1 MLSVAG
7 MRKRIRAA
15 TAAAIAAVAIAGGM
29 IDGAAAQEGAAVET
43 PAAVARA
50 GAHDAIEALRS
61 EIRMLKELRD
71 AQEALLRWNRLRDR
85 SGEPPASLDGTLC
98 GDVRHWCAALPATF
112 GRPAGAR
119 P

>member
-1 MLSVAG
+1 MLIAG
-7 MRKRIRAA
+7 RV
-15 TAAAIAAVAIAGGM
+15 AAIRGALAVTFFAMAAVGEGLSAGA
-29 IDGAAAQEGAAVET
+29 GAQDGAAVET

-61 EIRMLKELRD
+61 EIRMLNELRD

-85 SGEPPASLDGTLC
+85 SGEPPASLDGKLC
-98 GDVRHWCAALPATF
+98 EDVRHWCAALPATF
-112 GRPAGAR
+112 GRSTGVR